1 MNSQLFQFCYHS
13 KFKNETDLFPKI
25 RIAQVN
31 HLPIRKADNQKQFE
45 EIVDEII
52 NIKRKDYDADI
63 STLEKRLNKMVYE
76 LYEIKDEEIMR
87 IENGLISKLNNS

>member
-1 MNSQLFQFCYHS
+1 
-13 KFKNETDLFPKI
+13 
-25 RIAQVN
+25 
-31 HLPIRKADNQKQFE
+31 LPIRKADNQKQFE